1 MFNFWKQLFAFA
13 FLPLYFGGSG
23 GSSASTTT
31 TNNTST
37 QAGIGDGAIGVF
49 GSNNT
54 MNMLDGGAIGQA
66 FGFGRAALDAN
77 STDYGRLLETT
88 SGAFDKMLAFG
99 RDTQKG
105 AAALVDTANSK
116 GGFDNK
122 TMMILGGGAL
132 LVVAAVFLK
141 GRA

>member
-13 FLPLYFGGSG
+13 FLPMYFGGSG

-49 GSNNT
+49 GSGNT
-54 MNMLDGGAIGQA
+54 MNMLDGGAIGAA
-66 FGFGRAALDAN
+66 FGFGSELNNAN
-77 STDYGRLLETT
+77 VTNYGRLLETT
-88 SGAFDKMLAFG
+88 TGAFDKMLKFSK
-99 RDTQKG
+99 DTQSS

-122 TMMILGGGAL
+122 TIMILGGGAL
-132 LVVAAVFLK
+132 LVVAAFFLK
-141 GRA
+141 GKA